1 MIDASTTRFIPWAAS
16 ARATIVLTVA
26 IALARLAYLL
36 LACPYNLI
44 EDEAHYWEWSRHLDW
59 SYYSKGP
66 GVAWTIWASTSVF
79 GVTEFAVRVTS
90 PLFAAVTMFAISRL
104 ARDIAGDWR
113 AGFLAAVLLACAP
126 AFEMSGLLFVIDG
139 PYCACWSLAAL
150 AGFHAMFRS
159 SGKAWVLLGLALATG
174 FIYKYTIVL
183 LVPGLL
189 AATLMCRHELKVHR
203 HWKLL
208 AAACTLCGLLGLLPI
223 AIWNSQHDWV
233 TVRHLLGHLGVKG
246 GDMPVTQGAGSGYH
260 YDPKWTLDFLGAQFG
275 FLAASGVPMVAG
287 MIAWWRSRRAG
298 GMTEQAYLHLA
309 AAPILIFYTLVSFV
323 TEPEGNWAMGGYLTL
338 FVTAALWLLPRL
350 DQAALQPMAPS
361 AARGIWRAVVIIGV
375 TMGAIMLRLDWVES
389 GLAQMGVSEKL
400 RRAIPMSRLS
410 GAPEMAAHVDRLMTQ
425 LRQETGK
432 EPFVLA
438 QHYGRASQLAFY
450 LPGHPRG
457 VVLCASARTGG
468 RTSQY
473 DLWDDTSLARPDL
486 IGRPAV
492 IAGGDSNIAQ
502 WQDAFE
508 KVTLVGTLDGDRKRG
523 RPACLGVGY
532 WGWR

>member
-1 MIDASTTRFIPWAAS
+1 M
-16 ARATIVLTVA
+16 LTVA
-26 IALARLAYLL
+26 IALARVLYLL

-66 GVAWTIWASTSVF
+66 GVAWTIWVSTSLL
-79 GVTEFAVRVTS
+79 GATEFAVRVTS
-90 PLFAAVTMFAISRL
+90 PLFAAATMFALARL

-113 AGFLAAVLLACAP
+113 AGFIAAVLVACAP
-126 AFEMSGLLFVIDG
+126 AFQMSGMLFVIDG
-139 PYCACWSLAAL
+139 PYCACWALAAL
-150 AGFHAMFRS
+150 AAFHAMFRG
-159 SGKAWVLLGLALATG
+159 SGKAWVLLGLALAIG

-183 LVPGLL
+183 LVPGLIL
-189 AATLMCRHELKVHR
+189 APLICRAEVKLHR
-203 HWKLL
+203 RWILL
-208 AAACTLCGLLGLLPI
+208 ACAGAMCALLGLLPI

-246 GDMPVTQGAGSGYH
+246 GDMPVTQGTGSGYH
-260 YDPKWTLDFLGAQFG
+260 YDPKWTLDFLGAQIG

-287 MIAWWRSRRAG
+287 VMAWWRSRREG
-298 GMTEQAYLHLA
+298 GMGERTFLLLA
-309 AAPILIFYTLVSFV
+309 AAPILLFYTLVSFV

-350 DQAALQPMAPS
+350 DQALREPAAPS
-361 AARGIWRAVVIIGV
+361 AARGMWRAVVIIGV
-375 TMGAIMLRLDWVES
+375 TMSAIMLRLDWVES
-389 GLAQMGVSEKL
+389 SLAQLGVSEKI

-410 GAPEMAAHVDRLMTQ
+410 GAPEMAAHVDRLMDQ

-450 LPGHPRG
+450 LKGQPRG

-468 RTSQY
+468 RTSQF
-473 DLWDDTSLARPDL
+473 DLWADTSLLRTDVL
-486 IGRPAV
+486 GRPAV
-492 IAGGDSNIAQ
+492 IAGGDSNISQ
-502 WQDAFE
+502 WQGAFE

-523 RPACLGVGY
+523 RPACLGWGFQ
-532 WGWR
+532 GWR